1 MKLLSIMTAYIFIV
15 TTSLYYFPSVLVDS
29 LLSIGYDARD
39 AIVFTMVTSLVVSLF
54 YLFGLFIIVFKKQEG
69 KV

>member
-1 MKLLSIMTAYIFIV
+1 MKFLSIMTAYIFVV

-39 AIVFTMVTSLVVSLF
+39 AIGFTMVTSLVVSLF